1 MATPLNEQATPGF
14 RYLKDLFP
22 QSRGIGLNYYPF
34 SAISSGLT
42 PAWTATAGNN
52 TVAQTVTISA
62 GSAYLDGQ
70 LATLAAGVTLTVT
83 PGTVIQGEN
92 LYHIFLNPSRRLVPI
107 VKGASAPTTLLNGV
121 TVANG
126 DMYAVCDSRE
136 DYLIATEFYKRVGG
150 AWQTL
155 DPSFEAPPVP
165 AQAGKNRTWG
175 GNCSPVI
182 ASGNFSINSIEQK
195 IYIGTKYPPYT
206 NSNSMA
212 LLRDSASLHIA
223 TLSLFYNASNVLV
236 PSSSS
241 IIAINN
247 LTNP

>member
-22 QSRGIGLNYYPF
+22 ASRGMGLNYYPF
-34 SAISSGLT
+34 SSIQNGLT
-42 PAWTATAGNN
+42 PAWTAATGNN

-70 LATLAAGVTLTVT
+70 LATLAASVSVTVT
-83 PGTVIQGEN
+83 PGTVVNGEN
-92 LYHIFLNPSRRLVPI
+92 LYHIFLNPSRRLVPTTGS
-107 VKGASAPTTLLNGV
+107 VPTTLLNGV
-121 TVANG
+121 AVADG
-126 DMYAVCDSRE
+126 DMYAICDSRE
-136 DYLIATEFYKRVGG
+136 DYLIANSFYKRVSG
-150 AWQTL
+150 AWQAF

-165 AQAGKNRTWG
+165 SQAGKNRTWG

-182 ASGNFSINSIEQK
+182 ALGNFSVNTIEK
-195 IYIGTKYPPYT
+195 KAYIGTNYPPYT

-223 TLSLFYNASNVLV
+223 TLSLVYSSNTLV
-236 PSSSS
+236 PASSSL
-241 IIAINN
+241 IAINN